1 MADQLERNTRAP
13 NPDVENDDPLAGL
26 ARIIGYE
33 RPSGETV
40 TTEGASDSSE
50 FDLEAELMPRA
61 RRAACPVHRRAG
73 PDRGR

>member
-13 NPDVENDDPLAGL
+13 NADVETDDPLAEL

-33 RPSGETV
+33 RPSGETA

-50 FDLEAELMPRA
+50 FDLERS
-61 RRAACPVHRRAG
+61 
-73 PDRGR
+73 